1 MGQRALDS
9 KDEHDGVDGPES
21 KEQGVDADVK
31 EGRRAGVICLIHLE
45 RIKREMSESMSKGY
59 GRETYGFHAVCHEP
73 VETFDEEEETKH
85 EEEGHVELVTE
96 DGEGEEG
103 LCDEHPCLIVETL
116 WGR

>member
-45 RIKREMSESMSKGY
+45 RIKREKCRKALAREMDGRRTDSTRSAMSQWKHLTNRRKPNMRRKGTSNSS
-59 GRETYGFHAVCHEP
+59 RKMVKARRDSVTNI
-73 VETFDEEEETKH
+73 
-85 EEEGHVELVTE
+85 HV
-96 DGEGEEG
+96 
-103 LCDEHPCLIVETL
+103 
-116 WGR
+116 